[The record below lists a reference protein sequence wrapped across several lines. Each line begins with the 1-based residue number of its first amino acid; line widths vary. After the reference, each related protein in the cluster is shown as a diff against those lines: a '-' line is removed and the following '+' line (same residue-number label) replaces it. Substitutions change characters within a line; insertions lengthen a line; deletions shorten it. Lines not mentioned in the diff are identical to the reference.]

1 MPKVRFPISA
11 LEVSRICKP
20 GLHAVGGVAGLHL
33 QITPRGGRSWILRVT
48 VGAKR
53 RDIGLGGYPTVTL
66 AAARE
71 KARAT
76 REQIAQGIDPVLERQ
91 AAKARIVAAQAA
103 TLTFNEAARQF
114 MRGKVHEL
122 SPRLGDT
129 WQSSLAMYA
138 SPVLGQM
145 HVSDIT
151 LSHVLAVLEPIWT
164 SKTHTAKKLRGRI
177 ESVLAWSIVRGYRR
191 GDNPAIWKGN
201 LDAVLPKPGK
211 IAKTVHH
218 RALPYADMP
227 GFMSRLPK
235 VEGMGA
241 RALHFA
247 ILTAARSGEV
257 RGATWA
263 EIDIQAKTWSIP
275 AERMKMDRA
284 HHVPLSDAAIA
295 LLEAQP
301 AGEAGDFV
309 FRAVRGGMLS
319 DMTLSAV
326 TRRMGVDAVPHGFRS
341 TFRDWAAEQTDY
353 PREVAEMALAHVVHG
368 VEGAYRRGD
377 LFGKRVDL
385 MADWSAYLTTG
396 EARGHE

>member
-1 MPKVRFPISA
+1 MPKVRNPVSA
-11 LEVSRICKP
+11 LEVSRFDRP
-20 GLHAVGGVAGLHL
+20 GMHAVGGVAGLHL
-33 QITPRGGRSWILRVT
+33 QITSQGGRSWVLRVT

-53 RDIGLGGYPTVTL
+53 RDLGLGGYPSVTL
-66 AAARE
+66 AQARE

-76 REQIAQGIDPVLERQ
+76 REQIAKGIDPVLEKQ
-91 AAKARIVAAQAA
+91 ATKARLVAAQAA
-103 TLTFNEAARQF
+103 TLTFDEAVKQF
-114 MRGKVHEL
+114 MRAKVGEL
-122 SPRLGDT
+122 SARIGGA
-129 WQSSLAMYA
+129 WKSSLAMYA
-138 SPVLGQM
+138 SPVLGKM

-151 LSHVLAVLEPIWT
+151 LSHILAVLEPLWT
-164 SKTHTAKKLRGRI
+164 TKTHTAKKLRGRI
-177 ESVLAWSIVRGYRR
+177 EAVLAWAIVRGYRS

-211 IAKTVHH
+211 VAKTTHH
-218 RALPYADMP
+218 RALPYAEMP
-227 GFMSRLPK
+227 DFITKLAK

-263 EIDIQAKTWSIP
+263 EIDLDAKTWSIP
-275 AERMKMDRA
+275 ADRMKMDRI
-284 HHVPLSDAAIA
+284 HHVPLSDVAIA
-295 LLEAQP
+295 LLKTQP
-301 AGEAGDFV
+301 AGEATNYV
-309 FRAVRGGMLS
+309 FPAVRGGMLS

-353 PREVAEMALAHVVHG
+353 QREVAEMALAHVVPG

-377 LFGKRVDL
+377 LFNKRVDL
-385 MADWSAYLTTG
+385 MADWAAYLTPDRDK
-396 EARGHE
+396 EA